1 MALVYIWWCNVC
13 VCSSLQ
19 HLHEINEAMRGVD
32 RTPGS
37 KVKRKLTMLE
47 ASPYTSGPTKRVR
60 VEVSPCDYCPPPN
73 LWFGALLPF
82 YIGRF
87 VCIHLHMWCFIY
99 TRGRISNVQPKLE
112 LGIVCDGMGRIV
124 NRPSFHTIFPL
135 QYTKQNLQ
143 SLFYPELCPFI
154 NNLWQPLSLI

>member
-1 MALVYIWWCNVC
+1 M
-13 VCSSLQ
+13 
-19 HLHEINEAMRGVD
+19 
-32 RTPGS
+32 
-37 KVKRKLTMLE
+37 
-47 ASPYTSGPTKRVR
+47 YTFTHV
-60 VEVSPCDYCPPPN
+60 V
-73 LWFGALLPF
+73 F
-82 YIGRF
+82 YI
-87 VCIHLHMWCFIY
+87 Y
-99 TRGRISNVQPKLE
+99 TGIDHNVQPKLE